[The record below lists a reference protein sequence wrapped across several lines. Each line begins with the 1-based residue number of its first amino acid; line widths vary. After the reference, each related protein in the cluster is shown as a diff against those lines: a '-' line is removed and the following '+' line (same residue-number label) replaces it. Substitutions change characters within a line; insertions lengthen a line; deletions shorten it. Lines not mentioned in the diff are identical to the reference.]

1 MTYGRSV
8 NKAMAH
14 FHLDPARWHELAA
27 DRAAWR
33 QMLKDGVAPLG
44 FRPPTTP
51 QAHVDLVAA
60 AAARAVAKSLA
71 AMAAIKSAEAA
82 QPPARRVSARLA
94 ALSSSAAY
102 RR

>member
-1 MTYGRSV
+1 MCTIAVLSALREKTTLCEGCVSSCRVVTVALFRRSS
-8 NKAMAH
+8 
-14 FHLDPARWHELAA
+14 
-27 DRAAWR
+27 
-33 QMLKDGVAPLG
+33 VAPLG

-71 AMAAIKSAEAA
+71 AMAAKSAEAA
-82 QPPARRVSARLA
+82 QPPARRVSARLT
-94 ALSSSAAY
+94 ALSSSAAS

>member
-1 MTYGRSV
+1 MVRD
-8 NKAMAH
+8 
-14 FHLDPARWHELAA
+14 LDSARWHELAA

-71 AMAAIKSAEAA
+71 AMAAKSAEAA

-94 ALSSSAAY
+94 ALSSSAAN